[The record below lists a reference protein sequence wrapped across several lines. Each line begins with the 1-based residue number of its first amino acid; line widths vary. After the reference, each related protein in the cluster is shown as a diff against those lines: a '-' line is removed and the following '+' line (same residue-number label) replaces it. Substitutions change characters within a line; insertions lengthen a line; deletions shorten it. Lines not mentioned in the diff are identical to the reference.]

1 MSATARVTSIVV
13 RPRDEVSVFAT
24 DPQQLLP
31 LISGFGRFRF
41 LGLRDEPD
49 HEEWE
54 AFLDVG
60 TLHIGGAIDVDRTDE
75 HRLRWT
81 SLRGTRNVFDL
92 TVEPDGADRSLVT
105 MSLTITLS
113 GLVMSRIAE
122 QLARGIMTRHLDAA
136 IQQLRHHLEWEQ
148 GGVGGG

>member
-1 MSATARVTSIVV
+1 MSSTATVTATVG
-13 RPRDEVSVFAT
+13 RPRDVVSAFAT
-24 DPQQLLP
+24 DPQQVLP

-41 LGLRDEPD
+41 LGELDEPG

-60 TLHIGGAIDVDRTDE
+60 TLHIGGAIDIDRTAD
-75 HRLRWT
+75 HHLAWVAV
-81 SLRGTRNVFDL
+81 RGTRHTFDL
-92 TVEPDGADRSLVT
+92 IVEPDGADRSLVT
-105 MSLTITLS
+105 MTMTITLS

-122 QLARGIMTRHLDAA
+122 QFARGIMHRHLDAA

-148 GGVGGG
+148 G